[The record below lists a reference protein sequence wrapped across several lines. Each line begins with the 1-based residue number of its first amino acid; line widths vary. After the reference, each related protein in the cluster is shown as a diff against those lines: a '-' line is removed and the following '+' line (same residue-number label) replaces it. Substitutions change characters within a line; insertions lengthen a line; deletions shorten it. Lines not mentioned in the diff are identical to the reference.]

1 MESRGPALAL
11 TATLWRAPS
20 PRQPSLPPLSFPRPG
35 KASRASFLPPGSTSI
50 QGRIIPA
57 ATQWPLSAVEPGA
70 ETQRTRSLTYFLFPL
85 GGSGLGPERP
95 YPDWGQGEGEQPPFP
110 FPPLSHCWTQP
121 SWPQEAGVGVCE
133 DRRAKGRGGHVQD
146 MHDPETEGET
156 RGSLELGALGS
167 CPRAAWISLKTWVEC
182 FAIVLT
188 Q

>member
-11 TATLWRAPS
+11 TAPLRRAPS
-20 PRQPSLPPLSFPRPG
+20 PRHPSLPPLSFPRPG

-95 YPDWGQGEGEQPPFP
+95 YPDWGQGEGEHPPFP

-133 DRRAKGRGGHVQD
+133 DRRAKGRLNSQASARQAAGAGAWRGGDPRGLRRASRGGDCGAASVQ
-146 MHDPETEGET
+146 PY
-156 RGSLELGALGS
+156 
-167 CPRAAWISLKTWVEC
+167 
-182 FAIVLT
+182 
-188 Q
+188 